1 MSSHPKD
8 TTRPGAVTFQ
18 RERHFCGGCRRTVA
32 VVRAVRT
39 ADNWH
44 SDWECVH
51 VVTGDGHRRA
61 PLARRDPDVLP
72 GQLSLTRQAELQDV
86 AVTSAIGSVL
96 RWVGDWCDCG
106 ALLDGVMSHAPDCPR
121 YKPRAPLGH
130 GSRRTGGL
138 SDD

>member
-1 MSSHPKD
+1 MSSRPKD

-61 PLARRDPDVLP
+61 PGPAVLP
-72 GQLSLTRQAELQDV
+72 GQLSLD
-86 AVTSAIGSVL
+86 S
-96 RWVGDWCDCG
+96 
-106 ALLDGVMSHAPDCPR
+106 
-121 YKPRAPLGH
+121 H

>member
-1 MSSHPKD
+1 MSSRPKD

-32 VVRAVRT
+32 VVRAVRA

-61 PLARRDPDVLP
+61 PLARRDRDVLP
-72 GQLSLTRQAELQDV
+72 GQLSLTQ
-86 AVTSAIGSVL
+86 
-96 RWVGDWCDCG
+96 WCDCG

>member
-1 MSSHPKD
+1 MSSRPKD

-32 VVRAVRT
+32 VVRAVRA

-72 GQLSLTRQAELQDV
+72 GQLSLVPSRPRPL
-86 AVTSAIGSVL
+86 VTQ
-96 RWVGDWCDCG
+96 WCDCG